1 MDRISSIA
9 ETTIH
14 LAFVT
19 TKLCLYDR
27 WQCISLEI
35 KKEELTETM
44 EKSGVLCYTQTGPP
58 GRDRTGAEEG
68 GGEGSSEISVPGP
81 PHYYSGP

>member
-1 MDRISSIA
+1 MYIIRDQKRGA
-9 ETTIH
+9 
-14 LAFVT
+14 
-19 TKLCLYDR
+19 
-27 WQCISLEI
+27 
-35 KKEELTETM
+35 ETM